1 MSIINQLVPEGPPI
15 YYTVEFKRVLEDHL
29 DFIKQH
35 STTTSIAV
43 NPALAFKHEY
53 NLSGYLLAIDIPLK
67 LHWLVKKKYSSRS
80 GCYLCGMNY
89 FRNPCLYYLPSM
101 SCGLTIRSCRCP
113 VTGRLAVGCNG
124 SMLRLRG
131 LRCSVAP

>member
-67 LHWLVKKKYSSRS
+67 LHWLVMRLNGFFSDTDFINVAVLHIPSDRTVQQIKQLYESSHS
-80 GCYLCGMNY
+80 D
-89 FRNPCLYYLPSM
+89 
-101 SCGLTIRSCRCP
+101 
-113 VTGRLAVGCNG
+113 
-124 SMLRLRG
+124 
-131 LRCSVAP
+131 